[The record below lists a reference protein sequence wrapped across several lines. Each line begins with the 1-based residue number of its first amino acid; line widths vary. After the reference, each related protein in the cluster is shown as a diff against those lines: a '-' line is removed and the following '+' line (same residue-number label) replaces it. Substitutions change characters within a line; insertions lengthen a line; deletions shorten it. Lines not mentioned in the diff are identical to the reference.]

1 MPTTTPTWIWYDAD
15 DIYTRATSSTSG
27 FDTSVRTGGP
37 VLSSYTEDA
46 FINDQND
53 DDRIEDTDFLGTG
66 DSFTPGAAEGVTID
80 GTFRQVETFSRY
92 FVDAVTTDGA
102 TVSGL
107 PLITYQFSDGS
118 IAFRLEDSG
127 IATLLSNGVQRNDIA
142 DIQFRSD
149 PPLFFR
155 SLAVAGHNDEFPC
168 YAAGTLI
175 DTPTGQIPVE
185 ELKVGDLIW
194 TLQNGQQPIRWIG
207 QRRITFPR
215 DGSRDH
221 LRPVRIDL
229 NLLTGAACEGRLTI
243 TVSPQHRILLRSPIV
258 QRMFDTPEILV
269 PAKALLGRSGC
280 RVVEDIPAITYVH
293 FICDDHQIVAAN
305 GVLSESLY
313 LGDQA
318 CSMLGREA
326 MSEIMEIFPEL
337 RDHGIRK
344 AAPFAG
350 VRKGRRLVERHLRN
364 RRPLGALRSAH

>member
-1 MPTTTPTWIWYDAD
+1 MPTTTPTWIWYDAG
-15 DIYTRATSSTSG
+15 DIYTRATSDTAG
-27 FDTSVRTGGP
+27 FEASVRSGGP

-53 DDRIEDTDFLGTG
+53 DERIDDIDSLGTG
-66 DSFTPGAAEGVTID
+66 DTFTPGAAEGITI
-80 GTFRQVETFSRY
+80 GGSFRQVETFSRF

-102 TVSGL
+102 TVSDL
-107 PLITYQFSDGS
+107 PMITYQFSDGS
-118 IAFRLEDSG
+118 IAFRLADPG
-127 IATLLSNGVQRNDIA
+127 VATLLSNGVQRNEIA
-142 DIQFRSD
+142 DFQFGD
-149 PPLFFR
+149 EPALFFR
-155 SLAVAGHNDEFPC
+155 SIAVDGHNDAFPC
-168 YAAGTLI
+168 YAAGTMI
-175 DTPTGQIPVE
+175 DTPNGQTPVE
-185 ELKVGDLIW
+185 KLKVGDLIW
-194 TLQNGQQPIRWIG
+194 TLKNSQQPIRWIG

-269 PAKALLGRSGC
+269 PAKALLGRPGC

-293 FICDDHQIVAAN
+293 FICDDHQIVAAD

-364 RRPLGALRSAH
+364 QRPLGALRSAH